1 MTWSP
6 DQVAGGRFVGAGVA
20 AAVADGAGAGDAGAP
35 DASADDDGV
44 GDGAEA
50 AGALQAARSRAMVR
64 IASDRGVR
72 YMIIPIWSVPA
83 GRRPHVMTHRGVG
96 CVAGVTKPTRASG
109 VCQDRVRESA
119 LEPAGVTRR
128 GLVLF
133 GLMSVIWGIPYLFIR
148 VAVAEITPAMLVLGR
163 TALAAVILLPIAL
176 ARVDLRPILARWRW
190 VVAFAAIEIAIPWIA
205 LGSAERHLSSSLTGL
220 LIAGVPLVGTTLALA
235 TGGADRLGRAG
246 LLGLLIG
253 LVGVAAIVGGD
264 YATSDPTALL
274 QIVVVVV
281 GYAVGP
287 AILAR
292 RLGGLPT
299 VGVMALSLAL
309 CAVVYIP
316 IAAADIPS
324 VMPSTNVVASVVIL
338 AVVCTAV
345 AFLVFAA
352 LIDEVGP
359 VRATVITY
367 VNPAVA
373 AVLGV
378 LVLNEQFSAA
388 MAIGFALVILGS
400 ALATRPS
407 RRAEAPRHVAA
418 EEALRP

>member
-1 MTWSP
+1 
-6 DQVAGGRFVGAGVA
+6 
-20 AAVADGAGAGDAGAP
+20 
-35 DASADDDGV
+35 
-44 GDGAEA
+44 
-50 AGALQAARSRAMVR
+50 
-64 IASDRGVR
+64 
-72 YMIIPIWSVPA
+72 
-83 GRRPHVMTHRGVG
+83 
-96 CVAGVTKPTRASG
+96 
-109 VCQDRVRESA
+109 

-148 VAVAEITPAMLVLGR
+148 VAVAEITPATLVLWR

-176 ARVDLRPILARWRW
+176 ARVDLRPILARWQW
-190 VVAFAAIEIAIPWIA
+190 VVAFAAVEIAIPWIA

-220 LIAGVPLVGTTLALA
+220 LIAGVPLVGTALALA
-235 TGGADRLGRAG
+235 TGGADRLGRIG

-253 LVGVAAIVGGD
+253 LVGVAALVGGD
-264 YATSDPTALL
+264 YATTDPTALL

-324 VMPSTNVVASVVIL
+324 VMPSTSVVASVVIL
-338 AVVCTAV
+338 AIVCTAV
-345 AFLVFAA
+345 AFLVFAT

-378 LVLNEQFSAA
+378 LVLHEQFSPA

-400 ALATRPS
+400 ALATRTS
-407 RRAEAPRHVAA
+407 RPAEAPRLVAT
-418 EEALRP
+418 

>member
-1 MTWSP
+1 M
-6 DQVAGGRFVGAGVA
+6 
-20 AAVADGAGAGDAGAP
+20 
-35 DASADDDGV
+35 
-44 GDGAEA
+44 
-50 AGALQAARSRAMVR
+50 
-64 IASDRGVR
+64 
-72 YMIIPIWSVPA
+72 
-83 GRRPHVMTHRGVG
+83 
-96 CVAGVTKPTRASG
+96 
-109 VCQDRVRESA
+109 
-119 LEPAGVTRR
+119 TRR

-133 GLMSVIWGIPYLFIR
+133 GLMSIIWGIPYLFIR
-148 VAVAEITPAMLVLGR
+148 VAVAEITPATLVLAR
-163 TALAAVILLPIAL
+163 TAIAAAILLPIAL
-176 ARVDLRPILARWRW
+176 ARVDLRPVLGRWRW
-190 VVAFAAIEIAIPWIA
+190 VVAFAAVEIAIPWVA
-205 LGSAERHLSSSLTGL
+205 LGSAEQHLSSSLTGL
-220 LIAGVPLVGTTLALA
+220 LIAGVPLVGTALALA

-264 YATSDPTALL
+264 YGTSDPTALI
-274 QIVVVVV
+274 QIAVVVV

-316 IAAADIPS
+316 IAAGQLPS
-324 VMPSTNVVASVVIL
+324 ALPSTNVIASIAIL
-338 AVVCTAV
+338 AVVCTAA

-352 LIDEVGP
+352 LIDEIGP

-378 LVLNEQFSAA
+378 LVLHENFSVA
-388 MAIGFALVILGS
+388 MAIGFALVIFGS
-400 ALATRPS
+400 TLATRPAS
-407 RRAEAPRHVAA
+407 GVKSPGMAPMERATG
-418 EEALRP
+418 

>member
-1 MTWSP
+1 M
-6 DQVAGGRFVGAGVA
+6 
-20 AAVADGAGAGDAGAP
+20 
-35 DASADDDGV
+35 
-44 GDGAEA
+44 
-50 AGALQAARSRAMVR
+50 
-64 IASDRGVR
+64 
-72 YMIIPIWSVPA
+72 
-83 GRRPHVMTHRGVG
+83 
-96 CVAGVTKPTRASG
+96 
-109 VCQDRVRESA
+109 
-119 LEPAGVTRR
+119 TRR

-133 GLMSVIWGIPYLFIR
+133 GLMSIIWGIPYLFIR
-148 VAVAEITPAMLVLGR
+148 VAVAEITPATLVLAR
-163 TALAAVILLPIAL
+163 TAIAAAILLPIAL
-176 ARVDLRPILARWRW
+176 ARVDLRPVLGRWRW
-190 VVAFAAIEIAIPWIA
+190 VVAFAAVEIAIPWVA
-205 LGSAERHLSSSLTGL
+205 LGSAEQHLSSSLTGL
-220 LIAGVPLVGTTLALA
+220 LIAGVPLVGTALALA

-264 YATSDPTALL
+264 YGTSDPTALI
-274 QIVVVVV
+274 QIAVVVV

-316 IAAADIPS
+316 IAAGQLPS
-324 VMPSTNVVASVVIL
+324 ALPSTNVIASIAIL
-338 AVVCTAV
+338 AVVCTAA

-352 LIDEVGP
+352 LIDEIGP

-378 LVLNEQFSAA
+378 LVLHENFSVA

-400 ALATRPS
+400 TLATRPAREVES
-407 RRAEAPRHVAA
+407 PGMTPMERAPG
-418 EEALRP
+418 